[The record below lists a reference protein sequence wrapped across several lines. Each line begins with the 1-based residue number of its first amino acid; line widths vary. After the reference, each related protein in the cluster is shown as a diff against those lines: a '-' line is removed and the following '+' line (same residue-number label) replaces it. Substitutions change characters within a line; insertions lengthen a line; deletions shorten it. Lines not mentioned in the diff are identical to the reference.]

1 MPDIICPV
9 CHASVPDSAYF
20 CPNCGRNLKPKP
32 QSTGFGRQLFIYL
45 VSFFLAPL
53 GIFWAFKYLRQQDR
67 KSKLIG
73 AISILLPAIAVYI
86 GYTAIQSYFKLLYS
100 STGLDLLLP

>member
-1 MPDIICPV
+1 MPDIICPT

-20 CPNCGRNLKPKP
+20 CPNCGRNLKPKLE
-32 QSTGFGRQLFIYL
+32 STGIGRQIVVYL

-53 GIFWAFKYLRQQDR
+53 GLFWAFKYLRQTDN
-67 KSKLIG
+67 KSKMIG
-73 AISILLPAIAVYI
+73 GVSIALTIIALYVGYAAIK
-86 GYTAIQSYFKLLYS
+86 SYFKLLYS